1 MNQNF
6 EHCMEM
12 LLKHEGG
19 YVNHPS
25 DPGGIT
31 NLGITKRTYD
41 EFHGTNIDEEGMRD
55 LTVEDVTPI
64 YRRNYWERCRYQD
77 LPNGVDWAVMDACVN
92 HGTSRAA
99 KFLQKAVMVNQDG
112 AIGPLTMMAVGEAE
126 PEEIIYRL
134 AVYRD
139 AFYRSLSTFE
149 TFGRGWIRRNDET
162 REQALEMARG

>member
-1 MNQNF
+1 MNQNL

-41 EFHGTNIDEEGMRD
+41 EFHGTNIDKEAMRD

-64 YRRNYWERCRYQD
+64 YRRNYWERCRCQD
-77 LPNGVDWAVMDACVN
+77 LPSGVD
-92 HGTSRAA
+92 
-99 KFLQKAVMVNQDG
+99 
-112 AIGPLTMMAVGEAE
+112 
-126 PEEIIYRL
+126 
-134 AVYRD
+134 
-139 AFYRSLSTFE
+139 
-149 TFGRGWIRRNDET
+149 
-162 REQALEMARG
+162 